1 MRGCRGIWVRGGSAP
16 AGKGRQEFSSLV
28 LREGMR
34 RLTVTRASSFLGGE
48 ASAGRPAGRR
58 CCLRTVVAPRGAAR
72 NRGKPPPG
80 RGRIPQELLAAEGR
94 GPGAGGG
101 PGPLPPRLPLPPPP

>member
-1 MRGCRGIWVRGGSAP
+1 
-16 AGKGRQEFSSLV
+16 
-28 LREGMR
+28 MR

-72 NRGKPPPG
+72 NRGKPPSG
-80 RGRIPQELLAAEGR
+80 RGRIPQGILAAEGR
-94 GPGAGGG
+94 ATGGWRAGSARGGGGGRRAPGGGHGAQDRRPAAGGDAG
-101 PGPLPPRLPLPPPP
+101 RGA